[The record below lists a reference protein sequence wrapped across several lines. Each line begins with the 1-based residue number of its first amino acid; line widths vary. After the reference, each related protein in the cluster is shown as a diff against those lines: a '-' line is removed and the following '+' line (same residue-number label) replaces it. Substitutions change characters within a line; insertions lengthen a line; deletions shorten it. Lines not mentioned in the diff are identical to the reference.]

1 MGLYTDY
8 AQNKIADAVERG
20 QAMGAPAT
28 KYYALLKCTK
38 GARAN
43 STAYALND
51 TVAVTANDSKVHLYK
66 VTTAGT
72 TAASQGTLYPGTA
85 GEAITDGTAV
95 MTEQNAALDAGTAQ
109 VEPSGGS
116 YARVGVTA
124 SLANWSGTQG
134 ARTTVASTGTS
145 GTTSNNG
152 AITFPAPTADWVTGT
167 ERIWGWAM
175 YDASS
180 AGNCWEW
187 GPLTALQAVTN
198 GQAAPSFA
206 AGTLQVTVGN

>member
-8 AQNKIADAVERG
+8 AQNKLADAIERG
-20 QAMGAPAT
+20 QALGAPAT

-38 GARAN
+38 GARSN

-51 TVAVTANDSKVHLYK
+51 TLGITANDGKIHLYK
-66 VTTAGT
+66 CTTAGT
-72 TAASQGTLYPGTA
+72 TAASQGSLYPGTA
-85 GEAITDGTAV
+85 NEAITDGSAV
-95 MTEQNAALDAGTAQ
+95 FTEQNAGLDAGTAQ

-116 YARVGVTA
+116 YARVSVTA

-134 ARTTVASTGTS
+134 AGTTVASTGTS

-180 AGNCWEW
+180 GGNCWEW
-187 GPLTALQAVTN
+187 APLTALQAVTN

-206 AGTLQVTVGN
+206 AGTLQVTLGN